1 MTHLHFDLTAVR
13 SGIRI
18 KPVMNRLLKRQI
30 LSNENH
36 WEWLHNQ
43 TEKKA
48 SFLSENILPM
58 QESGQLNFIK
68 RPTAISWKNQNWV
81 LNFLCRSYRKAN
93 DPSHSI
99 QRQNDCFLC

>member
-1 MTHLHFDLTAVR
+1 LIIAVR

-18 KPVMNRLLKRQI
+18 KQDMNLLLKRKI

-36 WEWLHNQ
+36 WEWATKPNPR
-43 TEKKA
+43 EKA

-68 RPTAISWKNQNWV
+68 RPTAIS
-81 LNFLCRSYRKAN
+81 
-93 DPSHSI
+93 
-99 QRQNDCFLC
+99 